1 MLLDQNYLKE
11 MEDVW
16 SSAKDT
22 DYIRHDVILDKTVL
36 DSKMMGFIFFKIVRA
51 KQNKCECSLPVL

>member
-22 DYIRHDVILDKTVL
+22 DYIRHDVILGKTVL
-36 DSKMMGFIFFKIVRA
+36 YRKVMCFIFCKIVRV
-51 KQNKCECSLPVL
+51 KQNKCECSLPV

>member
-11 MEDVW
+11 MKDVW

-22 DYIRHDVILDKTVL
+22 DNIRHDVILGKTVL
-36 DSKMMGFIFFKIVRA
+36 YSKMMGFIFVKIVRV
-51 KQNKCECSLPVL
+51 K